1 MIVNLLLGLVTMIL
15 CLFMQ
20 GLLLVRAMH
29 FYARKQHLLERA
41 SFWSGLLVIKG
52 VMLLLV
58 IGNLLQIAIWAALF
72 TFFGEFTEYS
82 EAFYHSAVNFATLG
96 YGDLI
101 MSEENLVR
109 KAIEMVAEGNVNEA
123 VKILIKSLK
132 ENTDWSVRSY
142 SAQILGELGKIPS
155 LSKDL
160 KVELVSEM
168 LITLKDEKD
177 GWVREALTK
186 AFGKIG
192 QNFADEH
199 PELIKQ
205 IIPRLIYVLIN
216 DDHEGAKGSAA
227 KSLGDIGK
235 IAPELII
242 EEDKSLINN
251 QSHLAHIAKRLELD
265 ESWIV
270 RYYTAYAIGEIGT
283 IKPNVVSDYTDV
295 LKNIADNDP
304 DNGVRNS
311 AQEALDKI
319 KNALED

>member
-1 MIVNLLLGLVTMIL
+1 M
-15 CLFMQ
+15 
-20 GLLLVRAMH
+20 A
-29 FYARKQHLLERA
+29 
-41 SFWSGLLVIKG
+41 
-52 VMLLLV
+52 
-58 IGNLLQIAIWAALF
+58 
-72 TFFGEFTEYS
+72 
-82 EAFYHSAVNFATLG
+82 
-96 YGDLI
+96 
-101 MSEENLVR
+101 EENLVR
-109 KAIEMVAEGNVNEA
+109 KAIEMVAEGNVNDA

-132 ENTDWSVRSY
+132 ENSDWSVRSY
-142 SAQILGELGKIPS
+142 SAQILGELGKIP
-155 LSKDL
+155 LDKDL

-168 LITLKDEKD
+168 LITLKNEKD

-199 PELIKQ
+199 PELIQQ

-216 DDHEGAKGSAA
+216 DEHEGAKGSAA

-235 IAPELII
+235 IAPDLII
-242 EEDKSLINN
+242 KEEKSLINN

-270 RYYTAYAIGEIGT
+270 RYYTAYAIGEIGS
-283 IKPNVVSDYTDV
+283 IKPKVVSSFMDL
-295 LKNIADNDP
+295 LKKIAESDP

-311 AQEALDKI
+311 AQEAFDKI